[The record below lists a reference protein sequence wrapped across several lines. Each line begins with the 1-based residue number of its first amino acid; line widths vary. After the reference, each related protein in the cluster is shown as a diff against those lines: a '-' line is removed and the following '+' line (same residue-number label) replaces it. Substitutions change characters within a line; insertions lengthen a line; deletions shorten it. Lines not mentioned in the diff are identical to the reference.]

1 MNKKSNVVKRF
12 LGVAL
17 ALAMVFTM
25 NLGVFAANSSEST
38 TKTIPLKIVVSA
50 NAAGTAA
57 DISLLDT
64 TVTVPTDGTKTVF
77 DVVKEKVEE
86 QGWAFEAS
94 ESSDGKYFKKIAV
107 YDTVNNY
114 GPNSWEGYY
123 WNLKLQ
129 AGSTVTV
136 KGTDPVP
143 DWAVQSGY
151 PAKPGEL
158 FDSLLAPSNVKFG
171 VENFHMYTYTA
182 EPTDATAGFTTDTD
196 GITLTYLKDSM
207 EWQEV

>member
-86 QGWAFEAS
+86 AR
-94 ESSDGKYFKKIAV
+94 V
-107 YDTVNNY
+107 
-114 GPNSWEGYY
+114 
-123 WNLKLQ
+123 
-129 AGSTVTV
+129 
-136 KGTDPVP
+136 
-143 DWAVQSGY
+143 
-151 PAKPGEL
+151 
-158 FDSLLAPSNVKFG
+158 
-171 VENFHMYTYTA
+171 
-182 EPTDATAGFTTDTD
+182 
-196 GITLTYLKDSM
+196 GI
-207 EWQEV
+207 